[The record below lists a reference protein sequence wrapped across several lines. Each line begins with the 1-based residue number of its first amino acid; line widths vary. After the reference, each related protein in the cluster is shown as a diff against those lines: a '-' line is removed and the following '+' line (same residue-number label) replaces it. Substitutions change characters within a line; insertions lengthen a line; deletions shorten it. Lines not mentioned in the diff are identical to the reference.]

1 MATLSKEAVLVY
13 QMLRSYIAMY
23 HTAPT
28 LTEIGNVFKKPKS
41 WAQYNVRILANNGY
55 VITTGRKRGV
65 SLTQKQLENNAYG
78 IPNSQ
83 QADGEVSGVDAGGSS
98 S

>member
-1 MATLSKEAVLVY
+1 MAAISKEAVVVY

-41 WAQYNVRILANNGY
+41 WAQYNIRVLASHGL
-55 VITTGRKRGV
+55 VVTTGRKRGI

-83 QADGEVSGVDAGGSS
+83 QTDGEVSGVDTSGSS